1 MALSGSGFTVSPTSL
16 AFGSHLVNTTT
27 ADQLV
32 TVTNPSTTDSMSFS
46 GFGVTSNQF
55 AVGTTWYLHYVIG
68 ATGELHRRG
77 AFQSNVNGVE
87 ERILNDYAVESRW
100 FERGKHCK
108 PERNS
113 RCGVVLGSEPGND
126 DLSREHRALRTPASR

>member
-1 MALSGSGFTVSPTSL
+1 MALSGSGFTVSPASL

-32 TVTNPSTTDSMSFS
+32 TVTNPSTTDTMSFS

-55 AVGTTWYLHYVIG
+55 AVGTTGTCTTSLAPQASCTVAVHFNPTSSG
-68 ATGELHRRG
+68 AKSG
-77 AFQSNVNGVE
+77 
-87 ERILNDYAVESRW
+87 ILNDYAVESRQ
-100 FERGKHCK
+100 FEHGKHRK

-113 RCGVVLGSEPGND
+113 NRCVVLCAEPGND
-126 DLSREHRALRTPASR
+126 DLSREHDY